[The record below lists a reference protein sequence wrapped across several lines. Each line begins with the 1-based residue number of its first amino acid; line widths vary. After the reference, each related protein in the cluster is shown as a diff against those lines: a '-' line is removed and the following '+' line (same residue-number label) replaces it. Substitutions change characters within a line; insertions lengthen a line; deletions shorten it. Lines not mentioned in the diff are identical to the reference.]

1 MMEETP
7 PPSLQ
12 YGRMNPADHFER
24 PRSEEGHKVIQ
35 RWLDNDY
42 SYKWERVQVGYRVI
56 APRLQR
62 AEELE
67 DRTSVSSCYPPWPN
81 FVVLTPLL
89 LCRTKYLGAS
99 PLSPALP

>member
-1 MMEETP
+1 VVEQLLVLPFIQALTVMDETP

-42 SYKWERVQVGYRVI
+42 SYKWERVQVGYRVL

-67 DRTSVSSCYPPWPN
+67 DIC
-81 FVVLTPLL
+81 
-89 LCRTKYLGAS
+89 
-99 PLSPALP
+99 